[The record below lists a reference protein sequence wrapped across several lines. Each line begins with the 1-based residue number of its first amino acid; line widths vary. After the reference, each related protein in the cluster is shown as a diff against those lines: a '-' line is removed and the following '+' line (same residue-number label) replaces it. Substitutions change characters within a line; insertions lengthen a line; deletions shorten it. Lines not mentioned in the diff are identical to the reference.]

1 MADQKPGSGPRGDKG
16 RRPPQ
21 TYGVKVETL
30 GPKELGPAEARVPF
44 NENVVGALRALAG
57 IKETVTRL
65 PPDEARK
72 VVAELKR
79 ELKEIEA
86 RTLREVKAEDK
97 PFNISMVGGRRT
109 RMRRSR
115 NKKVTRGR
123 RRHH

>member
-1 MADQKPGSGPRGDKG
+1 MADKEGRGPKG

-21 TYGVKVETL
+21 TYGVVRETI
-30 GPKELGPAEARVPF
+30 GPKQLGTAEARVGY
-44 NENVVGALRALAG
+44 NENAVVALRALAG
-57 IKETVTRL
+57 IKDTVTRL

-79 ELKEIEA
+79 ELKEVEA
-86 RTLREVKAEDK
+86 LTLREVKAEDQ

-109 RMRRSR
+109 RRKHRNRNR

>member
-1 MADQKPGSGPRGDKG
+1 
-16 RRPPQ
+16 
-21 TYGVKVETL
+21 
-30 GPKELGPAEARVPF
+30 VPF

-79 ELKEIEA
+79 ELKEVEA
-86 RTLREVKAEDK
+86 LTLREVKAEDK

-109 RMRRSR
+109 RTRRNR